1 MAYAPIPM
9 VPGPV
14 SVPADVLAAL
24 AVDYGSGDLEAAF
37 PGIYASTSRQLG
49 AIMESRNEVVLMTG
63 EGMLGLWA
71 GLKSCLKPGDPVLSI
86 GTGLFGDGIGQLAAS
101 IGCRV
106 KTVSLPYDTTISE
119 ADLGPIED
127 AIREHKPVMITAV
140 HCETPS
146 GTLNPL
152 EGLGRL
158 KKDLG
163 VPLFYVDAVASLGG
177 ARVCADAWN
186 IDLCLGGS
194 QKALSMPPSMTFVGV
209 SEAAWERIA
218 SVGYQGY
225 DALLPFRGARDKEA
239 GGLPYTPYWHGL
251 AAMHT
256 SSAALLREGLAEVYA
271 RHEAVARRCRA
282 GLAELDIRLWTR
294 EGAVNSPTVTAA
306 RIPDGQSWSS
316 WDRRLRAR
324 GLVCGSSYGPM
335 ADCVFRIGHMGSQ
348 ADMTL
353 MEQTLAALAEAL

>member
-1 MAYAPIPM
+1 MSYAPIPM

-37 PGIYASTSRQLG
+37 PGLYAATSRQLG
-49 AIMESRNEVVLMTG
+49 AVMESRNEVVLMTG

-71 GLKSCLKPGDPVLSI
+71 GLKSCLKAGDPVLSV

-101 IGCRV
+101 LGCRV
-106 KTVSLPYDTTISE
+106 KTLSLPYDATISE

-127 AIREHKPVMITAV
+127 AIRAHKPVMITAV

-177 ARVCADAWN
+177 AQVCADEWN

-194 QKALSMPPSMTFVGV
+194 QKALSVPPSMTFVGV

-225 DALLPFRGARDKEA
+225 DALLPFRGARNKEA

-251 AAMHT
+251 AAMHA
-256 SSAALLREGLAEVYA
+256 SSAALLREGLGEVYA

-282 GLAELDIRLWTR
+282 GLAELGIRLWTR
-294 EGAVNSPTVTAA
+294 DDAVNSPTVTAA
-306 RIPDGQSWSS
+306 RIPDGLTWPD

-348 ADMTL
+348 ADMAL
-353 MEQTLAALAEAL
+353 MEQTLAAIAEEL